1 MRTPRCAECD
11 VPLAVADTA
20 LVRRW
25 VKFVSANSKPWKV
38 RLANDTCLVCP
49 RCDAYALGIEA
60 DVGAPFYSDV
70 VCTFLTVHDWDWWN
84 KDPDECESKS
94 WPGFGCITCS
104 ESAFHAAVAYV
115 QSEPKA
121 HPGLSVE
128 GRLRLADAAGFPLGE
143 PREMAWRSELARLH
157 ARLNGRY
164 TEADL
169 ERAVCVLLSVLER
182 HPWPK
187 TRLDGPPTHDCT

>member
-11 VPLAVADTA
+11 LPLAVADTA

-25 VKFVSANSKPWKV
+25 VKLVSASPKPWKG

-70 VCTFLTVHDWDWWN
+70 VCAFLTVHDWDWWN
-84 KDPDECESKS
+84 KDPRKCESKA

-104 ESAFHAAVAYV
+104 TSAVHAAVAYV

-128 GRLRLADAAGFPLGE
+128 DRLRLADAAGLLVGVA
-143 PREMAWRSELARLH
+143 RELAWRSELSQLKARFK
-157 ARLNGRY
+157 GRY

-169 ERAVCVLLSVLER
+169 ERAMCVLLSVLER

-187 TRLDGPPTHDCT
+187 TSLDGALADDCT